1 MFTTVFPVFAFGMP
15 SASELMIVL
24 VIVFVFFGAGRL
36 PDVLKQFGKG
46 MRQFKDASDGVDK
59 GLLSRAA
66 EDDED
71 DEDDEQAALEEF
83 RRARQMAK
91 RIGRDS
97 ADPGP
102 DVAGVRPESLPASRT
117 R

>member
-46 MRQFKDASDGVDK
+46 MRQFKDASDGVDR
-59 GLLSRAA
+59 GPLSRAA
-66 EDDED
+66 ED

-83 RRARQMAK
+83 RRARRKAK

-97 ADPGP
+97 GEAGA
-102 DVAGVRPESLPASRT
+102 DVAGVRPESLPASRS